1 MTEIAELAKAIGASE
16 RSLRR
21 AVALGGIRAR
31 RPGPRRLRL
40 AAGEAEYL
48 VRHWKLLVE
57 TREALRTEPRVRVAV
72 LAGSTAR
79 GDDRPGS
86 DIDLVVDIEDEKPL
100 DRMRLGMRLAD
111 KLGRAVD
118 VASLR
123 QLRDEPLSLLQLLD
137 EGRVLVDREG
147 RWPEMRSER
156 PAVYKR
162 AKRAYERRWRL
173 TAAALAE
180 PEAR

>member
-1 MTEIAELAKAIGASE
+1 LAE
-16 RSLRR
+16 
-21 AVALGGIRAR
+21 
-31 RPGPRRLRL
+31 
-40 AAGEAEYL
+40 GEKEYL
-48 VRHWKLLVE
+48 LLHWKLLVE

-86 DIDLVVDIEDEKPL
+86 DVDLVVDLEDEKPL
-100 DRMRLGMRLAD
+100 DRMRLGMRVAD
-111 KLGRAVD
+111 KLGRSVD
-118 VASLR
+118 IASLPR
-123 QLRDEPLSLLQLLD
+123 LRDEPLSLLQLLD

-156 PAVYKR
+156 PVVYKR
-162 AKRAYERRWRL
+162 AKRAYERQQRL
-173 TAAALAE
+173 AAVALGE